1 MIWVG
6 DVRQDIFRF
15 LYILEGPTMA
25 PFVLV
30 SSIAPLAEEDGV
42 AYTEFFR
49 LSSTSIQPSPLG
61 KVLKK

>member
-1 MIWVG
+1 
-6 DVRQDIFRF
+6 
-15 LYILEGPTMA
+15 MA